1 MSNSDFDKNGLDS
14 YGIHWLQY
22 AAFAVS
28 GFAIFTTWAFF
39 YDERFHNFVMNILR
53 VINCSG
59 FNCNGAFWNSMANPD
74 QKTILI
80 GNAFEEIKNICI
92 NLQKDADAS
101 NSELKSLLK
110 LIINEWEEK
119 EEQKTGFGF
128 R

>member
-1 MSNSDFDKNGLDS
+1 MDLTVTELFKK
-14 YGIHWLQY
+14 
-22 AAFAVS
+22 
-28 GFAIFTTWAFF
+28 
-39 YDERFHNFVMNILR
+39 
-53 VINCSG
+53 
-59 FNCNGAFWNSMANPD
+59 SMANPD

-80 GNAFEEIKNICI
+80 DNAFEEIRNICL
-92 NLQKDADAS
+92 NLQKDTDAS